1 MCMNEVSS
9 RTRTS
14 MLTQSN
20 TRQVH
25 FGAGWPLSFAGLFRS
40 KVQDARVL
48 RKIALEGHRFTP
60 QEALEA
66 GLVDQ
71 IIKGDTEAIIDKA
84 REVGEAASAMSV
96 PGVWGVIKVRVHLA
110 LSVQ

>member
-1 MCMNEVSS
+1 M
-9 RTRTS
+9 
-14 MLTQSN
+14 
-20 TRQVH
+20 
-25 FGAGWPLSFAGLFRS
+25 
-40 KVQDARVL
+40 L